1 MHIFHIDFTSIGIT
15 SFPSHRHIVSIFTHV
30 LWSNSRN
37 ILQDEN
43 NLLKTQN
50 GDLTAKLRRAE
61 LLYARVSDE
70 LAKYRVADGKA
81 PVLNFDE
88 EQRLHKKLQVY
99 VCCIQ
104 VNYII

>member
-1 MHIFHIDFTSIGIT
+1 MVLHPFLSIAT
-15 SFPSHRHIVSIFTHV
+15 LFPI
-30 LWSNSRN
+30 SRTFCGLIQEVN
-37 ILQDEN
+37 FLQDEN

-99 VCCIQ
+99 VCLSHFLYCLQI
-104 VNYII
+104 NYII